1 MKIERIKLSK
11 EEFVERVM
19 EEMRDKKLREYEAKM
34 AYHDYVH
41 DRVNRYRK
49 KSRRRK

>member
-19 EEMRDKKLREYEAKM
+19 EEMRDKKKREYESKM
-34 AYHDYVH
+34 AYHDYVYE
-41 DRVNRYRK
+41 RVTRYRK
-49 KSRRRK
+49 RNRRRK